1 MFSKPISMNLRR
13 LPKYSRMVGS
23 KLGILPDLMKTD
35 SYTLKV
41 ERLVAVI
48 GIPDESKG
56 EALILLTVRDLKL
69 AEIREKLLA
78 VGIPSL
84 WIPKTVKRVE
94 KIPILG
100 SGKLD
105 LGACQALATSK

>member
-1 MFSKPISMNLRR
+1 M
-13 LPKYSRMVGS
+13 
-23 KLGILPDLMKTD
+23 
-35 SYTLKV
+35 
-41 ERLVAVI
+41 
-48 GIPDESKG
+48 
-56 EALILLTVRDLKL
+56 ILLTVRDLKL

>member
-1 MFSKPISMNLRR
+1 
-13 LPKYSRMVGS
+13 V
-23 KLGILPDLMKTD
+23 
-35 SYTLKV
+35 
-41 ERLVAVI
+41 
-48 GIPDESKG
+48 
-56 EALILLTVRDLKL
+56 LLTVRDLKP

-84 WIPKTVKRVE
+84 WIPKIVKRVE

-105 LGACQALATSK
+105 LGACQALVAKLVVSSKYSAQRYSNG